1 MTKENIQI
9 LLADDHPMILQGTKF
24 YLESKGYVVGDI
36 CSNGVTAFSLIDRNR
51 PAVAILDISMPKMSG
66 IEVAKKIQENNIP
79 CAIILL
85 TMHNEL
91 NIYKKALEYGVKGY
105 LLKNFSNDE
114 LDACLQKVLN
124 GESYFSPQLDSEL
137 IKNKNHSEL
146 ESLSVMER
154 KIVELIGKQN
164 SNKQIGELL
173 FVSERTVEWHRR
185 NIIDKLNLPKEK
197 NILMK
202 WALQNVGQ

>member
-1 MTKENIQI
+1 MTKETIRI

-24 YLESKGYVVGDI
+24 YLESKGYYVSDV
-36 CSNGVTAFSLIDRNR
+36 CSNGATAFSLIELNR
-51 PAVAILDISMPKMSG
+51 PEIAILDISMPKMSG
-66 IEVAKKIQENNIP
+66 IEVAKKIHENNIP
-79 CAIILL
+79 CSVVLL

-114 LDACLQKVLN
+114 LDACLQKVAV
-124 GESYFSPQLDSEL
+124 GESYISAQLANEL
-137 IKNKNHSEL
+137 IRPKAESEL
-146 ESLSVMER
+146 EMLSTMER
-154 KIVELIGKQN
+154 KIVELISQQN
-164 SNKQIGELL
+164 SNKQIGEML

-185 NIIDKLNLPKEK
+185 NIIEKLNLPKEK

-202 WALQNVGQ
+202 WALQNFNQ